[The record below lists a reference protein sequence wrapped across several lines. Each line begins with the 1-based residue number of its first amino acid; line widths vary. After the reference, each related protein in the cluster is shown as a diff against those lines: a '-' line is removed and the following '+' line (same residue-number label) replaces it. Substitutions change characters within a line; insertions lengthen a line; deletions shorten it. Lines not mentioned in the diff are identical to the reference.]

1 MSSSQGKKAVEPV
14 IETLTAVFLA
24 GSEHMAEV
32 LLHVLASIP
41 QQLTEKFLRP
51 TTVSRVY

>member
-32 LLHVLASIP
+32 LLHVLVSIP